1 MKYLKN
7 MDYYSDYEKLE
18 FAQQLLSDVYFQYQ
32 DDNSTIGKALS
43 CADTCISE
51 ALDDMIQIM
60 KKEEN

>member
-32 DDNSTIGKALS
+32 DDNSIIGRALS
-43 CADTCISE
+43 CADTCICE
-51 ALDDMIQIM
+51 AMDDMEKVTQ
-60 KKEEN
+60 